1 LKVGKWGE
9 MQDPKLENKMGY
21 HFGLVLILEYFGVHS
36 VGYTVTDALH
46 VDY

>member
-1 LKVGKWGE
+1 MNVGKWGE

-21 HFGLVLILEYFGVHS
+21 RFDLVLTLEYFGVYS
-36 VGYTVTDALH
+36 VGYAVTDVLH

>member
-1 LKVGKWGE
+1 VGKWGE

-21 HFGLVLILEYFGVHS
+21 RFGLVLILEYFGVHS
-36 VGYTVTDALH
+36 AGYAATDVLH